1 MSHAEPVSSVPDAA
15 AVPRLN
21 LSEEEFTAA
30 VEHQPRPLV
39 IPLSL
44 ERPIPRISPLTIYAG
59 LPGAGGFLLESMEG
73 SEKVARYSFL
83 GKDPDLTVT
92 FGREEGETRVEGR
105 EPLLSIARSP
115 GNGDAIGGLEALL
128 RRFHFMNLKA
138 PRYFGGLV
146 GYLSYDIVYDLFP
159 RVRHARDR
167 AGKKGGGSPPA
178 QFMLARDCVVLDH
191 VKGKAFLFSSPVVT
205 YDSDPVELYRLAK
218 DRILAID
225 RRIRELE
232 GEGDG
237 FFLVPGKADPLA
249 RRSRVQ
255 REAFEEG
262 VRKVKEYI
270 LAGDIFQAVLSR
282 KIGCPLQGDPFRIY
296 RALRMINPSP
306 YMFYLDFGE
315 LKVIGSSPEM
325 LVRVER
331 GRVTTV
337 PIAGTRLRG
346 KTPEEDLRLAEELR
360 SDEKERAEHLMLVDL
375 ARNDV
380 GKVSRFGSV
389 RLDEFM
395 SVEKFSHVQHL
406 VSTVQGTLSDHLT
419 PFDALKSC
427 FPAGTVSG
435 APKVRAMEI
444 IEELEPERR
453 GLYAGA
459 VGYAGFD
466 RTLEFAITI
475 RTIVARGKE
484 AEVQVGAG
492 IVADSDPAKEW
503 EETENK
509 GMALL
514 RAIEL
519 VEGSG

>member
-1 MSHAEPVSSVPDAA
+1 MSHAEPVSSSPGAEAA
-15 AVPRLN
+15 PGLN
-21 LSEEEFTAA
+21 LSEEEFVAA

-59 LPGAGGFLLESMEG
+59 LPGQRGFLLESMEG
-73 SEKVARYSFL
+73 SEKMARYSFL

-92 FGREEGETRVEGR
+92 FGEGGGVGVEGR

-115 GNGDAIGGLEALL
+115 DGGNAIDGLASLL

-138 PRYFGGLV
+138 PRYFGGMVGCIGYDVVHDLV
-146 GYLSYDIVYDLFP
+146 PKVRRRDKPGADLP
-159 RVRHARDR
+159 L
-167 AGKKGGGSPPA
+167 A
-178 QFMLARDCVVLDH
+178 QFMMARDCIVLDH
-191 VKGKAFLFSSPVVT
+191 IAGRIFIFSSPVIT
-205 YDSDPVELYRLAK
+205 YDSDPGGLYRAARA
-218 DRILAID
+218 RISSLD
-225 RRIRELE
+225 RRIREME
-232 GEGDG
+232 DEGDE
-237 FFLVPGKADPLA
+237 FFLLPGKTDPLS
-249 RRSRVQ
+249 RISRVPRQ
-255 REAFEEG
+255 AFEKA
-262 VRKVKEYI
+262 VREVKEHI
-270 LAGDIFQAVLSR
+270 LAGDIFQAVISR
-282 KIGCPLQGDPFRIY
+282 KIECPLQGDPFRIY

-306 YMFYLDFGE
+306 YMFYLDFGD
-315 LKVIGSSPEM
+315 LKIVGSSPEM

-331 GRVTTV
+331 GKVTTV

-346 KTPEEDLRLAEELR
+346 KTPEEDERLAEELR

-380 GKVSRFGSV
+380 GRVSRFGSV
-389 RLDEFM
+389 KVDEFM
-395 SVEKFSHVQHL
+395 AVERFSHVQHL

-444 IEELEPERR
+444 IEALEPERR

-475 RTIVARGKE
+475 RTIVIRGRR

-492 IVADSDPAKEW
+492 IVADSDPGREW

-509 GMALL
+509 GMALI

>member
-1 MSHAEPVSSVPDAA
+1 MSHAEPKASHHGPEAA
-15 AVPRLN
+15 PRLN
-21 LSEEEFTAA
+21 LSGEEFIDA

-44 ERPIPRISPLTIYAG
+44 ERPVPRISPLTIYAG
-59 LPGAGGFLLESMEG
+59 LPGTGGFLLESMEG

-92 FGREEGETRVEGR
+92 FREGGGAVVEGR

-115 GNGDAIGGLEALL
+115 GEGDAIGGLEAIL

-138 PRYFGGLV
+138 PRYFGGMV
-146 GYLSYDIVYDLFP
+146 GYLAYDVVYDLFP
-159 RVRHARDR
+159 KVARAR
-167 AGKKGGGSPPA
+167 RREKTGEVHPLA

-191 VKGKAFLFSSPVVT
+191 VKGKMFIFSSPVVT
-205 YDSDPVELYRLAK
+205 YDSDPGELYRAARE
-218 DRILAID
+218 RILALD
-225 RRIRELE
+225 RGIREME
-232 GEGDG
+232 EDGDG
-237 FFLVPGKADPLA
+237 FLLLPGKADPLTPG
-249 RRSRVQ
+249 SRVP
-255 REAFEEG
+255 RPVFEEA

-270 LAGDIFQAVLSR
+270 LAGDIFQAVISR
-282 KIGCPLQGDPFRIY
+282 KIDCPLRGDPFGIY

-306 YMFYLDFGE
+306 YMFYLDFGD
-315 LKVIGSSPEM
+315 LKVVGSSPEM

-331 GRVTTV
+331 GKVTTV

-346 KTPEEDLRLAEELR
+346 KTPEEDERLEKELL

-380 GKVSRFGSV
+380 GRVARFGSV
-389 RLDEFM
+389 KVDEFM
-395 SVEKFSHVQHL
+395 AVERFSHVQHL

-475 RTIVARGKE
+475 RTIVAREGN

-492 IVADSDPAKEW
+492 IVADSDPGKEW

-509 GMALL
+509 GMALI

>member
-1 MSHAEPVSSVPDAA
+1 MSHAEPVSPTRESGAP
-15 AVPRLN
+15 PRLN
-21 LSEEEFTAA
+21 LTEEEFIAA
-30 VEHQPRPLV
+30 VEHQPHPLV

-44 ERPIPRISPLTIYAG
+44 ERPIPRISPLTIYTG
-59 LPGAGGFLLESMEG
+59 LLGDGGFLLESMEG
-73 SEKVARYSFL
+73 SEKIARYSFL

-92 FGREEGETRVEGR
+92 FGDEVRVEGR

-115 GNGDAIGGLEALL
+115 EGGNAIEGLESIL

-138 PRYFGGLV
+138 PRFFGGMV
-146 GYLSYDIVYDLFP
+146 GYLAYDVIHDLSRKVKRREKP
-159 RVRHARDR
+159 
-167 AGKKGGGSPPA
+167 GTGLPLA
-178 QFMLARDCVVLDH
+178 QFMMARDCVVLDH
-191 VKGKAFLFSSPVVT
+191 VAGKIFIFSSPVLT
-205 YDSDPVELYRLAK
+205 YDSDPGELYRAGRE
-218 DRILAID
+218 RIFALD
-225 RRIRELE
+225 RRIQELE
-232 GEGDG
+232 REGDE
-237 FFLVPGKADPLA
+237 FFLLPGKTEPLSC
-249 RRSRVQ
+249 RTRMPRP
-255 REAFEEG
+255 AFEDA

-270 LAGDIFQAVLSR
+270 LAGDIFQAVISR
-282 KIGCPLQGDPFRIY
+282 KMECYLQGDPFRIY

-306 YMFYLDFGE
+306 YMFFLDLGD

-331 GRVTTV
+331 GKVTTV

-346 KTPEEDLRLAEELR
+346 KTPEEDERLAKDLLA
-360 SDEKERAEHLMLVDL
+360 DEKERAEHLMLVDL

-380 GKVSRFGSV
+380 GRVSRFGSV
-389 RLDEFM
+389 KVEEFM
-395 SVEKFSHVQHL
+395 SVERFSHVQHL
-406 VSTVQGTLSDHLT
+406 VSTVHGTLSDHLT
-419 PFDALKSC
+419 PFDALKAC

-435 APKVRAMEI
+435 APKIRAMEI

-459 VGYAGFD
+459 IGYAGFD

-475 RTIVARGKE
+475 RTIVARGGR

-492 IVADSDPAKEW
+492 IVADSDPGREW

-509 GMALL
+509 GMALI

>member
-1 MSHAEPVSSVPDAA
+1 MSHAASVSSVHESGPA
-15 AVPRLN
+15 PRLN
-21 LSEEEFTAA
+21 LSGEEFIAA

-44 ERPIPRISPLTIYAG
+44 ERPIPRVSPLTIYAG
-59 LPGAGGFLLESMEG
+59 LPGTRGFLLESMEG
-73 SEKVARYSFL
+73 SEKVARYSLL
-83 GKDPDLTVT
+83 GKDPDLLIT
-92 FGREEGETRVEGR
+92 FGQDGRTVVEGR

-115 GNGDAIGGLEALL
+115 GGGDAISGLEAIL

-159 RVRHARDR
+159 KVREARDR
-167 AGKKGGGSPPA
+167 AGKPGSPAPLA
-178 QFMLARDCVVLDH
+178 RFMLARDCVVLDR
-191 VKGKAFLFSSPVVT
+191 VKGKAFLFSSPLVT
-205 YDSDPVELYRLAK
+205 YDSDPGELYRIAE
-218 DRILAID
+218 DRILALD

-232 GEGDG
+232 KAGEE
-237 FFLVPGKADPLA
+237 FLLLPGKTGPLA
-249 RRSRVQ
+249 ARSGTPRP
-255 REAFEEG
+255 AFEEA
-262 VRKVKEYI
+262 VRRVKEHI
-270 LAGDIFQAVLSR
+270 LAGDIFQAVVSR

-306 YMFYLDFGE
+306 YMFYLDFGDM
-315 LKVIGSSPEM
+315 KVIGSSPEM

-331 GRVTTV
+331 GKVTTV

-360 SDEKERAEHLMLVDL
+360 ADEKERAEHLMLVDL

-380 GKVSRFGSV
+380 GKVSRYGSV
-389 RLDEFM
+389 KVDEFM
-395 SVEKFSHVQHL
+395 AVEKFSHVQHL

-435 APKVRAMEI
+435 APKIRAMEI
-444 IEELEPERR
+444 IEELEPEPR

-475 RTIVARGKE
+475 RTIVARGRK
-484 AEVQVGAG
+484 AEVQAGAG

-509 GMALL
+509 GMALV

>member
-1 MSHAEPVSSVPDAA
+1 MSHAEPVPSFHDTEAA
-15 AVPRLN
+15 PRLN
-21 LSEEEFTAA
+21 LTEEEFIAA

-59 LPGAGGFLLESMEG
+59 LPGERGFLLESMEG
-73 SEKVARYSFL
+73 SEKMARYSFL

-92 FGREEGETRVEGR
+92 FGREVRVEGR
-105 EPLLSIARSP
+105 EPLRSIARSP
-115 GNGDAIGGLEALL
+115 GGGDAIGGLGSIL

-138 PRYFGGLV
+138 PRYFGGMV
-146 GYLSYDIVYDLFP
+146 GYLAYDLVYDLFP
-159 RVRHARDR
+159 KVGRARE
-167 AGKKGGGSPPA
+167 GGRKPGTGLPLA
-178 QFMLARDCVVLDH
+178 QFMMARDCVVLDH
-191 VKGKAFLFSSPVVT
+191 VAGKIFIFSSPVLM
-205 YDSDPVELYRLAK
+205 YDSDPGEHYRAGSE
-218 DRILAID
+218 RILALD

-232 GEGDG
+232 ETGDG
-237 FFLVPGKADPLA
+237 FFLLPGETDPLPV
-249 RRSRVQ
+249 RSRIP
-255 REAFEEG
+255 RPAFEEA
-262 VRKVKEYI
+262 VRRVKEHI
-270 LAGDIFQAVLSR
+270 LAGDIFQAVISR
-282 KIGCPLQGDPFRIY
+282 KIETSLRKDPFRIY

-306 YMFYLDFGE
+306 YMFYLDLGD
-315 LKVIGSSPEM
+315 LRVIGSSPEM

-346 KTPEEDLRLAEELR
+346 KTPEEDERLARELLA
-360 SDEKERAEHLMLVDL
+360 DEKERAEHLMLVDL
-375 ARNDV
+375 ARNDIGRV
-380 GKVSRFGSV
+380 AKFGSV
-389 RLDEFM
+389 KVDEFM
-395 SVEKFSHVQHL
+395 AVERFSHVQHM

-444 IEELEPERR
+444 IEELEPESR

-475 RTIVARGKE
+475 RTIIARGRK

-492 IVADSDPAKEW
+492 IVADSDPSREW
-503 EETENK
+503 EETESK
-509 GMALL
+509 GKALL

>member
-1 MSHAEPVSSVPDAA
+1 MSHADLEPVIHAGEAS
-15 AVPRLN
+15 PRLN
-21 LSEEEFTAA
+21 LSQEEFISA

-44 ERPIPRISPLTIYAG
+44 ERPIPRVSPLTIYAG
-59 LPGAGGFLLESMEG
+59 LPGTKGFLLESMEG
-73 SEKVARYSFL
+73 SEKVARYSLL
-83 GKDPDLTVT
+83 GRDPDLTVT
-92 FGREEGETRVEGR
+92 FGHDGGVEVVGR

-115 GNGDAIGGLEALL
+115 AAGDAIGGLEAIL

-138 PRYFGGLV
+138 PRYFGGMV

-159 RVRHARDR
+159 KVAEAKYR
-167 AGKKGGGSPPA
+167 AGKNGAGSPLA

-191 VKGKAFLFSSPVVT
+191 VKGKAFIFSSPVVT
-205 YDSDPVELYRLAK
+205 YDSDPGELYRLARE
-218 DRILAID
+218 RILAID

-232 GEGDG
+232 GEGDE
-237 FFLVPGKADPLA
+237 FFLLPGKADPL
-249 RRSRVQ
+249 SRKSGIT
-255 REAFEEG
+255 RPAFEEA
-262 VRKVKEYI
+262 VRRVKEYI
-270 LAGDIFQAVLSR
+270 LAGDIFQAVISR
-282 KIGCPLQGDPFRIY
+282 KIECPLQGDPFRIY

-306 YMFYLDFGE
+306 YMFYLDLGD

-331 GRVTTV
+331 GKVTTV

-389 RLDEFM
+389 KVDEFM
-395 SVEKFSHVQHL
+395 SVERFSHVQHL
-406 VSTVQGTLSDHLT
+406 VSTVQGTLADHLT

-444 IEELEPERR
+444 IEELEPDRR

-459 VGYAGFD
+459 VGYVGFD

-475 RTIVARGKE
+475 RTIVARGRK

-509 GMALL
+509 GMALV
-514 RAIEL
+514 RAMEL

>member
-1 MSHAEPVSSVPDAA
+1 MSHAEPVSSVLESGAP
-15 AVPRLN
+15 PSLN
-21 LSEEEFTAA
+21 LSEEEFIAA

-59 LPGAGGFLLESMEG
+59 LPGSGGFLLESMEG
-73 SEKVARYSFL
+73 SEKMARYSFL

-92 FGREEGETRVEGR
+92 FGEEGRVGVEGR

-115 GNGDAIGGLEALL
+115 EGGDAIDGLASVL

-146 GYLSYDIVYDLFP
+146 GYLAYDVIYDLS
-159 RVRHARDR
+159 RKVRRR
-167 AGKKGGGSPPA
+167 EKPGTGLPLA
-178 QFMLARDCVVLDH
+178 QFMMARDCVVLDH
-191 VKGKAFLFSSPVVT
+191 VAGKIFIFSSPVLT
-205 YDSDPVELYRLAK
+205 YDSDPGELYRAGRE
-218 DRILAID
+218 RILALD
-225 RRIRELE
+225 RRIRRLE
-232 GEGDG
+232 EEGDE
-237 FFLVPGKADPLA
+237 FFLLPGKTEPL
-249 RRSRVQ
+249 SRGT
-255 REAFEEG
+255 RTPRPAFEEA
-262 VRKVKEYI
+262 VRRVKEYI
-270 LAGDIFQAVLSR
+270 FAGDIFQAVISR
-282 KIGCPLQGDPFRIY
+282 KMECSLEKDPFRIY

-306 YMFYLDFGE
+306 YMFYLDLGD

-346 KTPEEDLRLAEELR
+346 KTPEEDELLAKDLL

-380 GKVSRFGSV
+380 GRVSRFGSV
-389 RLDEFM
+389 RVDEFM
-395 SVEKFSHVQHL
+395 AVERFSHVQHL

-435 APKVRAMEI
+435 APKIRAMEI

-475 RTIVARGKE
+475 RTIVARGRR

-492 IVADSDPAKEW
+492 IVADSDPGREW
-503 EETENK
+503 EETESK
-509 GMALL
+509 GMALI

-519 VEGSG
+519 VEGSE

>member
-1 MSHAEPVSSVPDAA
+1 MLSPGSVPT
-15 AVPRLN
+15 VRSGEEFPRLN
-21 LSEEEFTAA
+21 LSEEEFIAA

-39 IPLSL
+39 VPLSL
-44 ERPIPRISPLTIYAG
+44 ERPIPQISPLTICSG
-59 LPGAGGFLLESMEG
+59 LPGLGGFLLESMEG
-73 SEKVARYSFL
+73 SEKIARYSFL
-83 GKDPDLTVT
+83 GKDPDLVIT
-92 FGREEGETRVEGR
+92 FGNETRVEGR

-115 GNGDAIGGLEALL
+115 EGGNAVDGLESVLQ
-128 RRFHFMNLKA
+128 RFHFMNLKA
-138 PRYFGGLV
+138 PRFFGGMV
-146 GYLSYDIVYDLFP
+146 GYLAYDVIHDLTP
-159 RVRHARDR
+159 KVKRRE
-167 AGKKGGGSPPA
+167 KPGSGLP
-178 QFMLARDCVVLDH
+178 LARFMMAKDCIVLDH
-191 VKGKAFLFSSPVVT
+191 VAGKIFIFSSPVLT
-205 YDSDPVELYRLAK
+205 YDSDPVDLYRESRA
-218 DRILAID
+218 RILALD
-225 RRIRELE
+225 RQIRDLE
-232 GEGDG
+232 KAGDE
-237 FFLVPGKADPLA
+237 FFLLPGATEPLSRKTSIPREDFLEA
-249 RRSRVQ
+249 VRR
-255 REAFEEG
+255 
-262 VRKVKEYI
+262 VKEYI
-270 LAGDIFQAVLSR
+270 LAGDIFQAVISR
-282 KIGCPLQGDPFRIY
+282 KIECSLEVDPFRVY

-306 YMFYLDFGE
+306 YMFYLDFGD
-315 LKVIGSSPEM
+315 LRVVGSSPEM

-331 GRVTTV
+331 GKVTTV

-346 KTPEEDLRLAEELR
+346 KTPEEDEQLAKDLL

-380 GKVSRFGSV
+380 GRVSRFGSV
-389 RLDEFM
+389 RVDEFM
-395 SVEKFSHVQHL
+395 TVERFSHVQHL

-435 APKVRAMEI
+435 APKIRAMEI

-459 VGYAGFD
+459 IGYAGFD

-475 RTIVARGKE
+475 RTIVARGGK

-492 IVADSDPAKEW
+492 IVADSDPAREW

-509 GMALL
+509 GMALI

>member
-1 MSHAEPVSSVPDAA
+1 MSHAEPVPSFHESGAA
-15 AVPRLN
+15 PRLN
-21 LSEEEFTAA
+21 LSEEEFVAA

-59 LPGAGGFLLESMEG
+59 LPGAKGFLLESMEG
-73 SEKVARYSFL
+73 SEKVARYSLL
-83 GKDPDLTVT
+83 GKDPDLVVT
-92 FGREEGETRVEGR
+92 FGKGGGVGVEGR

-115 GNGDAIGGLEALL
+115 GDGDAIGGLDAIL

-159 RVRHARDR
+159 KVGQARER
-167 AGKKGGGSPPA
+167 SGKPGSPSPLA

-205 YDSDPVELYRLAK
+205 YDSDPGELYRVARG
-218 DRILAID
+218 RILALD

-232 GEGDG
+232 EQGDE
-237 FFLVPGKADPLA
+237 FFLLPGKADPLS
-249 RRSRVQ
+249 RRSRVP
-255 REAFEEG
+255 RAAFEDS
-262 VRKVKEYI
+262 VRKVKEHI
-270 LAGDIFQAVLSR
+270 LAGDIFQAVISR
-282 KIGCPLQGDPFRIY
+282 KIECPLQGDPFRIY

-306 YMFYLDFGE
+306 YMFYLDFGD

-331 GRVTTV
+331 GKVTTV

-389 RLDEFM
+389 KVDEFM
-395 SVEKFSHVQHL
+395 AVERFSHVQHL

-444 IEELEPERR
+444 IEGLEPEHR

-459 VGYAGFD
+459 VGYVGFD

-475 RTIVARGKE
+475 RTIVARGRK

-492 IVADSDPAKEW
+492 IVADSDPAREW

-509 GMALL
+509 GMALI

>member
-1 MSHAEPVSSVPDAA
+1 MSHAEPVPSFHDAGSS
-15 AVPRLN
+15 PRLN
-21 LSEEEFTAA
+21 LSDEEFVAA

-59 LPGAGGFLLESMEG
+59 LPGAKGFLLESMEG

-92 FGREEGETRVEGR
+92 FGDEVSVEGR
-105 EPLLSIARSP
+105 EPFLSIARSP
-115 GNGDAIGGLEALL
+115 KGGDAIGGLESIL

-138 PRYFGGLV
+138 PRYFGGMV
-146 GYLSYDIVYDLFP
+146 GYLAYDVIFDL
-159 RVRHARDR
+159 V
-167 AGKKGGGSPPA
+167 GKLQRQEKPATGLPLA
-178 QFMLARDCVVLDH
+178 QFMMARDCVVLDH
-191 VKGKAFLFSSPVVT
+191 VAGKIFIFSSPVLT
-205 YDSDPVELYRLAK
+205 YDSDPGELYRASCE
-218 DRILAID
+218 RIVAID
-225 RRIRELE
+225 HRIRALE
-232 GEGDG
+232 EEGDE
-237 FFLVPGKADPLA
+237 FFLLPGNADPLT
-249 RRSRVQ
+249 RRSRIP
-255 REAFEEG
+255 RPAFEEA
-262 VRKVKEYI
+262 VRKVKEHI
-270 LAGDIFQAVLSR
+270 LAGDIFQAVVSR
-282 KIGCPLQGDPFRIY
+282 KIECPLQGDPFRIY

-306 YMFYLDFGE
+306 YMFYLDFGD

-331 GRVTTV
+331 GKVTTV

-346 KTPEEDLRLAEELR
+346 KTPEEDERLAEELR
-360 SDEKERAEHLMLVDL
+360 ADEKERAEHLMLVDL

-380 GKVSRFGSV
+380 GKVSRFGTV
-389 RLDEFM
+389 KVDEFM
-395 SVEKFSHVQHL
+395 AVERFSHVQHL

-435 APKVRAMEI
+435 APKIRAMEI
-444 IEELEPERR
+444 IEKLEPEHR

-475 RTIVARGKE
+475 RTIVARGRK

-509 GMALL
+509 GMALI

>member
-1 MSHAEPVSSVPDAA
+1 MSHAEPVTPVHDNGAP
-15 AVPRLN
+15 PRLN
-21 LSEEEFTAA
+21 LTEEEFIAA

-39 IPLSL
+39 VPLCL
-44 ERPIPRISPLTIYAG
+44 ERPIPRISPLTIYSG
-59 LPGAGGFLLESMEG
+59 LPGPGGFLLESMEG
-73 SEKVARYSFL
+73 SEKIARYSFL
-83 GKDPDLTVT
+83 GKDPDLTIT
-92 FGREEGETRVEGR
+92 FGNEVRVEGR
-105 EPLLSIARSP
+105 EPFLSIARSP
-115 GNGDAIGGLEALL
+115 EGGNAIDGLESIL

-138 PRYFGGLV
+138 PRFFGGMV
-146 GYLSYDIVYDLFP
+146 GYLAYDVIHDL
-159 RVRHARDR
+159 
-167 AGKKGGGSPPA
+167 SPKVKRREKPGPGLP
-178 QFMLARDCVVLDH
+178 LARFMMAKDAIVLDH
-191 VKGKAFLFSSPVVT
+191 VAGKIFIFSSPVLT
-205 YDSDPVELYRLAK
+205 YDSDPADLYRESRE
-218 DRILAID
+218 RILDVD
-225 RRIRELE
+225 RQISNLE
-232 GEGDG
+232 RAGDE
-237 FFLVPGKADPLA
+237 FFLLPGKTEPI
-249 RRSRVQ
+249 SRKTSIP
-255 REAFEEG
+255 REDFLDA

-270 LAGDIFQAVLSR
+270 LAGDIFQAVISR
-282 KIGCPLQGDPFRIY
+282 KIECSLEGDPFRIY

-315 LKVIGSSPEM
+315 LKVVGSSPEM

-331 GRVTTV
+331 GKVTTV

-346 KTPEEDLRLAEELR
+346 RTREEDEQLAKDLL

-380 GKVSRFGSV
+380 GRVSRFGSV
-389 RLDEFM
+389 RMEEFM
-395 SVEKFSHVQHL
+395 EVEKFSHVQHL

-435 APKVRAMEI
+435 APKIRAMEI
-444 IEELEPERR
+444 IEELEPEAR

-459 VGYAGFD
+459 IGYAGFD

-475 RTIVARGKE
+475 RTIIARGGK

-492 IVADSDPAKEW
+492 IVADSDPAREW
-503 EETENK
+503 DETENK
-509 GMALL
+509 GMALI